1 MTVVSGLR
9 NKGGESTS
17 PHGIIEET
25 WLNCVSPRQRN
36 AKTGVGVTVDQIAA
50 RHLGKDTPL
59 PSLELCGEPG
69 GMISF
74 RTPDQPLPMES
85 NPRKVFYGMFGQGD
99 TKEERKAILNTTSSL
114 LDYVREATA
123 SLNRK
128 LDVADRARVSDYLD
142 SVREIELRV
151 QKLEENANSLG
162 DLPGAPL
169 GPPEDFGEL
178 LDMQFEMIALA
189 WQTNRTRV
197 ATMKMVEEASM
208 RTYPNLDV
216 HEAFHPTSHWGGFP
230 DRIANL
236 RKIQNY
242 HTELFA
248 KFVKRLK
255 EMREGNGTVLDN
267 SIILFG
273 SNMANSDAHNN
284 DPLPQ
289 ALIGR
294 GGGVKGNQHL
304 HFPQD
309 TPHAN
314 ILVTM
319 LHRAG
324 VPAQDI
330 EKFADNTGAVHG
342 SMSDEEPAPGRR
354 LSGCGWLALV
364 GADVRAAM
372 PDAVARRPRGR
383 RDAPKRT
390 STAATPT
397 AARRCSGRSST
408 ATSPRPSA
416 CCAPA
421 PRWRSPTTTAPR
433 R

>member
-1 MTVVSGLR
+1 MFVFKKHLSRRTVLKGAGATIALPLLDAMIPAGTALAQTVAAANTRLGFVYFPHGALQEEWTPTRTGRDFDFPFILQPLEPLRDYVTVVSGLR
-9 NKGGESTS
+9 NKGGESAS

-25 WLNCVSPRQRN
+25 WLSCVSPRLRS
-36 AKTGVGVTVDQIAA
+36 AKTGVGVTADQIAA
-50 RHLGKDTPL
+50 RHLGKDTSL

-74 RTPDQPLPMES
+74 RTPEQPLPMES
-85 NPRKVFYGMFGQGD
+85 NPRKAFYGMFGQGD
-99 TKEERKAILNTTSSL
+99 TAQERRAILHTTSSL
-114 LDYVREATA
+114 LDYVRESTA
-123 SLNRK
+123 SLKRS
-128 LDVADRARVSDYLD
+128 LDAGDQAKVSDYLD
-142 SVREIELRV
+142 SVREIEQRV
-151 QKLEENANSLG
+151 QKLEENAKSLG

-178 LDMQFEMIALA
+178 LDIQFEMLALS

-242 HTELFA
+242 HTAVFA
-248 KFVKRLK
+248 KFVTRLH

-267 SIILFG
+267 SIVLFG

-294 GGGVKGNQHL
+294 GGGVKGGQHL
-304 HFPQD
+304 KFPQD

-319 LHRAG
+319 LHKAG
-324 VPAQDI
+324 VPASEI
-330 EKFADNTGAVHG
+330 EKFADNTGAFSEV
-342 SMSDEEPAPGRR
+342 
-354 LSGCGWLALV
+354 
-364 GADVRAAM
+364 
-372 PDAVARRPRGR
+372 
-383 RDAPKRT
+383 
-390 STAATPT
+390 
-397 AARRCSGRSST
+397 
-408 ATSPRPSA
+408 
-416 CCAPA
+416 
-421 PRWRSPTTTAPR
+421 
-433 R
+433 

>member
-1 MTVVSGLR
+1 MFLSKKHLSRRTVLKGAGATIALPLLDAMIPAGTALAQTVAAPSPRLGFVYFPHGALQEYWTPAQTGRDFEFPFILKPLEPLRDYVTVVSGLR
-9 NKGGESTS
+9 NKGGESAS

-25 WLNCVSPRQRN
+25 WLSCVSPRSRDP
-36 AKTGVGVTVDQIAA
+36 KTGVGVTADQIAA

-74 RTPDQPLPMES
+74 RTPQQPLPMES
-85 NPRKVFYGMFGQGD
+85 NPRKAFYGMFGQGD
-99 TKEERKAILNTTSSL
+99 TNQERQAILNTTSSL
-114 LDYVREATA
+114 LDYVRESTATLRR
-123 SLNRK
+123 S
-128 LDVADRARVSDYLD
+128 LDVGDRALVSDYLD
-142 SVREIELRV
+142 SVREIERRV
-151 QKLEENANSLG
+151 QKLEENARSLG

-178 LDMQFEMIALA
+178 LDIQFEMIALS

-230 DRIANL
+230 DRVANL
-236 RKIQNY
+236 RKIQAY
-242 HTELFA
+242 HTAVFA
-248 KFVKRLK
+248 KFVARLA
-255 EMREGNGTVLDN
+255 EMREGTGSVLDN

-294 GGGVKGNQHL
+294 GGGLKGNQHL
-304 HFPQD
+304 HYKQD

-319 LHRAG
+319 LSRAG
-324 VPAQDI
+324 VPAKDI
-330 EKFADNTGAVHG
+330 EKFADSTGPFTEV
-342 SMSDEEPAPGRR
+342 
-354 LSGCGWLALV
+354 
-364 GADVRAAM
+364 
-372 PDAVARRPRGR
+372 
-383 RDAPKRT
+383 
-390 STAATPT
+390 
-397 AARRCSGRSST
+397 
-408 ATSPRPSA
+408 
-416 CCAPA
+416 
-421 PRWRSPTTTAPR
+421 
-433 R
+433 

>member
-1 MTVVSGLR
+1 MYLTRKHLSRRTVLKGAGATFALPLLDAMIPAGTALAQTEAAAAPRLGFVYFPHGALQDQWQPTRTGRNPDFPFILEPLEPVREYVTVVSGLR
-9 NKGGESTS
+9 NKGGESSS

-25 WLNCVSPRQRN
+25 WLNCISPRQRN
-36 AKTGVGVTVDQIAA
+36 VKTGVGMTVDQIAA
-50 RHLGKDTPL
+50 KHLGKDTPL

-74 RTPDQPLPMES
+74 RTPGQPLPMES
-85 NPRKVFYGMFGQGD
+85 NPRKAFFGMFGQGD
-99 TKEERKAILNTTSSL
+99 TQEERRAILHTTNSL
-114 LDYVREATA
+114 LDYVRDATA
-123 SLNRK
+123 SLNRT

-151 QKLEENANSLG
+151 QKLEQNANSL

-178 LDMQFEMIALA
+178 LGVQFEMIALA
-189 WQTNRTRV
+189 FQTNRTKV
-197 ATMKMVEEASM
+197 ASMKMVEEASM

-230 DRIANL
+230 DRVANL

-248 KFVKRLK
+248 RFVRRLK
-255 EMREGNGTVLDN
+255 DMREGDGSVLDH
-267 SIILFG
+267 SLILFG

-319 LHRAG
+319 LDRAG
-324 VPAQDI
+324 IPSSEI
-330 EKFADNTGAVHG
+330 EKFADTTGAF
-342 SMSDEEPAPGRR
+342 SEI
-354 LSGCGWLALV
+354 
-364 GADVRAAM
+364 
-372 PDAVARRPRGR
+372 
-383 RDAPKRT
+383 
-390 STAATPT
+390 
-397 AARRCSGRSST
+397 
-408 ATSPRPSA
+408 
-416 CCAPA
+416 
-421 PRWRSPTTTAPR
+421 
-433 R
+433 

>member
-1 MTVVSGLR
+1 MSFLSGKHLSRRTVLKGAGATIALPLLDAMIPAGTALAQTAAAPSPRLGFVYFPHGALQEEWTPARTGRDFDFPFILQPLEPLRDYVTVISGLR
-9 NKGGESTS
+9 NKGGESSS

-25 WLNCVSPRQRN
+25 WLNCVSPRLRST
-36 AKTGVGVTVDQIAA
+36 KTGIGVTVDQIAA
-50 RHLGKDTPL
+50 RHLGRDTSL

-74 RTPDQPLPMES
+74 RTPEQPLPMES
-85 NPRKVFYGMFGQGD
+85 NPRKAFYAMFGQGD
-99 TKEERKAILNTTSSL
+99 TAQEREAILNTTSSL
-114 LDYVREATA
+114 LDYVRESTA
-123 SLNRK
+123 SLNRR
-128 LDVADRARVSDYLD
+128 LDAADRARVSDYLD
-142 SVREIELRV
+142 SVREIEQRV
-151 QKLEENANSLG
+151 QKLEANARSLRD

-178 LDMQFEMIALA
+178 LDIQFEMIALS

-230 DRIANL
+230 DRVANL

-242 HTELFA
+242 HTAVFA
-248 KFVKRLK
+248 KFVKRLS
-255 EMREGNGTVLDN
+255 EMREGERSVLDD

-294 GGGVKGNQHL
+294 GGGIKGNQHL
-304 HFPQD
+304 AYKQD

-319 LHRAG
+319 LDRAG
-324 VPAQDI
+324 VPAPEI
-330 EKFADNTGAVHG
+330 EKFADNTGAFSEV
-342 SMSDEEPAPGRR
+342 
-354 LSGCGWLALV
+354 
-364 GADVRAAM
+364 
-372 PDAVARRPRGR
+372 
-383 RDAPKRT
+383 
-390 STAATPT
+390 
-397 AARRCSGRSST
+397 
-408 ATSPRPSA
+408 
-416 CCAPA
+416 
-421 PRWRSPTTTAPR
+421 
-433 R
+433 